1 LTEKFP
7 EERWLPFIREALN
20 RPLPGDVSHA
30 RLLPPGRSLVSPDK
44 IPEDLKNSSVLIL
57 LFPENEEIF
66 CCLLK
71 RQSHLRYHAGQIG
84 FPGGRMEK
92 EDHSLRQTAIRES
105 REEIGVQLSIE
116 NIIGSLSEL
125 YVSVSG
131 FLISP
136 FVAWISCRPHFKID
150 QQEVDKLLFL
160 PVLSFL
166 RNGKIIQAVVESQT
180 GFLAVP
186 AYELDGEFIWGAT
199 AMILAEFFD
208 ILEVHPEE

>member
-1 LTEKFP
+1 
-7 EERWLPFIREALN
+7 
-20 RPLPGDVSHA
+20 
-30 RLLPPGRSLVSPDK
+30 
-44 IPEDLKNSSVLIL
+44 
-57 LFPENEEIF
+57 
-66 CCLLK
+66 
-71 RQSHLRYHAGQIG
+71 
-84 FPGGRMEK
+84 MEK

>member
-1 LTEKFP
+1 M
-7 EERWLPFIREALN
+7 N
-20 RPLPGDVSHA
+20 
-30 RLLPPGRSLVSPDK
+30 PPGRSLVSPDQ
-44 IPEDLKNSSVLIL
+44 IPEDIKNSSVLIL
-57 LFPENEEIF
+57 LFPENEEIY

-92 EDHSLRQTAIRES
+92 EDLSLLHTALRES
-105 REEIGVQLSIE
+105 REETGVQLSKG

-136 FVAWISCRPHFKID
+136 FVAWISCRPNFTID
-150 QQEVDKLLFL
+150 QQEVEKLLFL
-160 PVLSFL
+160 PVLSYL
-166 RNGKIIQAVVESQT
+166 RNRKILQVEVETQT
-180 GFLAVP
+180 GLLVVP
-186 AYELDGEFIWGAT
+186 AYELEGEIIWGAT

-208 ILEVHPEE
+208 ILEEHPVKSKNLNSGGKE

>member
-1 LTEKFP
+1 M
-7 EERWLPFIREALN
+7 
-20 RPLPGDVSHA
+20 
-30 RLLPPGRSLVSPDK
+30 LPPGRSLVSPDK

-57 LFPENEEIF
+57 LFPENEEIY

-84 FPGGRMEK
+84 FPGGRIEK
-92 EDHSLRQTAIRES
+92 EDHSLRHTAIRES
-105 REEIGVQLSIE
+105 REEIGTDLSIE

-136 FVAWISCRPHFKID
+136 FVAWISRRPLLEID
-150 QQEVDKLLFL
+150 QQEVEKLLFL

-166 RNGKIIQAVVESQT
+166 RNRKVIQMKVETQT
-180 GFLAVP
+180 GSLMVP
-186 AYELDGEFIWGAT
+186 AYALGGEIIWGAT

-208 ILEVHPEE
+208 LLEMHLADDRNLQSEGNR